1 MSTLILLP
9 GLLCDD
15 AVWSAQCAALDTTVR
30 CIVPTYGDCDSL
42 TGMARAVLAQAPDG
56 PLALAGHSM
65 GGRVAL
71 EVARQAPERIARVA
85 LLDSGLEALAA
96 GAAGAHERNQ
106 RLRLLQLARDT
117 GMRTMGRAWAHAMVH
132 PARLG
137 TPLFEAILD
146 MIARSTPE
154 RFQAQIT
161 ALLGRPD
168 ARPLFA
174 SLACPVMLICG
185 RQDAWSPLS
194 RHAAM
199 QALRPRA
206 RLVPIE
212 DSGHMAPMEQPT
224 AVTSALR
231 AWLRQAD

>member
-9 GLLCDD
+9 GLLCDN
-15 AVWSAQCAALDTTVR
+15 AVWSAQCAALGTAVH
-30 CIVPTYGDCDSL
+30 CIVPAYGDCESL
-42 TGMARAVLAQAPDG
+42 AGMARAVLAQAPDG

-65 GGRVAL
+65 GGRAAL
-71 EVARQAPERIARVA
+71 EVARQAPQRIARIA

-96 GAAGAHERNQ
+96 GEPGAHERSQ
-106 RLRLLQLARDT
+106 RLRLLQLARDA
-117 GMRTMGRAWAHAMVH
+117 GMRAMGQEWARAMVH
-132 PARLG
+132 PARLD

-154 RFQAQIT
+154 RFRAQIT

-185 RQDAWSPLS
+185 RQDAWSPLA

-199 QALRPRA
+199 QALRPQA

-212 DSGHMAPMEQPT
+212 DSGHMAPMEQPA
-224 AVTSALR
+224 AVTAALH